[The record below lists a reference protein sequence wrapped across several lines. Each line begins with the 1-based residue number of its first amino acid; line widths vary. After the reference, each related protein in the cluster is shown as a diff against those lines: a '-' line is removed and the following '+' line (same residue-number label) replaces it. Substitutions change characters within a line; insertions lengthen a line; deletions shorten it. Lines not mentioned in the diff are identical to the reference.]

1 MAEKRQLELYLLRFL
16 PHALRDDFVTIG
28 ALLRENDGGFAEFRI
43 TRDLRMLRCIAPD
56 VELEWFQLMENEI
69 RGRLGTIG
77 GREDLVQLVTDKFG
91 TMMEVAP
98 TKAVLTEDPAKEMKI
113 LTSMYLL
120 PMLRGERGEQSTGRA
135 AIIRTMKEAFADA
148 GVLTLVQ
155 RDLDVVKYTGRGDPF
170 RMDFGYRVG
179 NAVKMFHAVSV
190 TANVEMAIGLVYRFS
205 RVDAG
210 MRLEQI
216 QPSLTAVIDGSLT
229 SLDDGGRFAI
239 GMLEAN
245 SVRVR
250 TVGEATEIAGE
261 VRQDLRA

>member
-1 MAEKRQLELYLLRFL
+1 
-16 PHALRDDFVTIG
+16 
-28 ALLRENDGGFAEFRI
+28 
-43 TRDLRMLRCIAPD
+43 
-56 VELEWFQLMENEI
+56 
-69 RGRLGTIG
+69 
-77 GREDLVQLVTDKFG
+77 
-91 TMMEVAP
+91 
-98 TKAVLTEDPAKEMKI
+98 
-113 LTSMYLL
+113 
-120 PMLRGERGEQSTGRA
+120 
-135 AIIRTMKEAFADA
+135 
-148 GVLTLVQ
+148 
-155 RDLDVVKYTGRGDPF
+155 
-170 RMDFGYRVG
+170 
-179 NAVKMFHAVSV
+179 MFHAVSV

-250 TVGEATEIAGE
+250 TLGEATEIAGE